1 MNYWYNMVLINAQK
15 TRTKTISIQIFTNA
29 NMLTNPIN
37 SAVDKVYCLVFKPQY
52 FGRKLYNSLVHGCT
66 NINMHEK
73 LDLHAIFSVFTKHVH
88 VKMDVV
94 ALK

>member
-1 MNYWYNMVLINAQK
+1 MQ
-15 TRTKTISIQIFTNA
+15 
-29 NMLTNPIN
+29 TNPII
-37 SAVDKVYCLVFKPQY
+37 SAVDKVYCLVFIPQY

-73 LDLHAIFSVFTKHVH
+73 LDLHAIFSVFTKHAH

-94 ALK
+94 QNKQCKGSILLHNVVTINKVLIL

>member
-1 MNYWYNMVLINAQK
+1 
-15 TRTKTISIQIFTNA
+15 
-29 NMLTNPIN
+29 MLTNPIN

-73 LDLHAIFSVFTKHVH
+73 LDLHATFSVFTKHVH
-88 VKMDVV
+88 VKMDLVQNKQCKGSIPLHNV
-94 ALK
+94 ITINKVLIL

>member
-1 MNYWYNMVLINAQK
+1 
-15 TRTKTISIQIFTNA
+15 
-29 NMLTNPIN
+29 MLTNPIN

-52 FGRKLYNSLVHGCT
+52 FGRKLYNLLVHGCT

-73 LDLHAIFSVFTKHVH
+73 LDLHAIFSVFTKHIH

-94 ALK
+94 ALKSTMQGKYSVILCDNNK

>member
-1 MNYWYNMVLINAQK
+1 
-15 TRTKTISIQIFTNA
+15 
-29 NMLTNPIN
+29 MLKSPII
-37 SAVDKVYCLVFKPQY
+37 SAVDKVYCLVFIPQY

-73 LDLHAIFSVFTKHVH
+73 LDLHAIFSVFTKHAH

-94 ALK
+94 QNKQCKGSILLHNVVTINKV